1 MNRKTQ
7 KGPST
12 RNEKGTHRKGTPTV
26 PSFQR
31 DRGRP
36 TLHADG
42 MLPPLAAM
50 PALDDV
56 DLMRVVKRTNALP
69 LETLL

>member
-1 MNRKTQ
+1 MNRKT
-7 KGPST
+7 KKEPSKPFS
-12 RNEKGTHRKGTPTV
+12 KGTHQNVG
-26 PSFQR
+26 SFKR

-42 MLPPLAAM
+42 MLPPLGRVDH
-50 PALDDV
+50 DDI
-56 DLMRVVKRTNALP
+56 DLMRVIKRTNALP